1 MTELLRRAFLA
12 LGPGPT
18 HRELR
23 LVAETL
29 RETADE
35 ETTAI
40 LVDAADA
47 IGDDHAMDEVNEI
60 AVEEGASAFVALD
73 LVCCFVNPDFGPQK
87 SGRAS
92 P

>member
-1 MTELLRRAFLA
+1 MQ
-12 LGPGPT
+12 
-18 HRELR
+18 

-47 IGDDHAMDEVNEI
+47 IGDRDDHAMDEVNVI
-60 AVEEGASAFVALD
+60 AVDEGAGAFVALD
-73 LVCCFVNPDFGPQK
+73 LVCYFVNPDFGPRK
-87 SGRAS
+87 AGGTG
-92 P
+92 